1 MAWRTPAKFL
11 AALILP
17 WVVIELALRIVGY
30 QAPDNRTRV
39 LLFPKFPAFYEPDRD
54 LGWRLRPNITWSAK
68 DFVKPFATDDS
79 GNRRTTQI
87 SSPSDIDCLGD
98 SSTFGYGAI
107 DARTYPAALARLSGK
122 TVRNLG
128 VPGYTS
134 QSAKILAEKIDDPA
148 PVTLVMVGFN
158 DHFPAFRSAREEL
171 WTRRIAYACFAS
183 RLCSLLFDRLAKPA
197 STTRPELNEF
207 KPSVSPE
214 EYEENLVATIRTLRA
229 RGSEPILLVYP
240 SILSDVE
247 TRAAV
252 AAYWK
257 HPRHLVDANIDSHP
271 FYQAITQQVGHEE
284 GVRVVDLASIFDAK
298 GNEGLHLDWV
308 HPNEEGYELIAQS
321 LLEPVGEAL
330 DGKPRS
336 RD

>member
-1 MAWRTPAKFL
+1 M
-11 AALILP
+11 
-17 WVVIELALRIVGY
+17 
-30 QAPDNRTRV
+30 
-39 LLFPKFPAFYEPDRD
+39 
-54 LGWRLRPNITWSAK
+54 
-68 DFVKPFATDDS
+68 
-79 GNRRTTQI
+79 
-87 SSPSDIDCLGD
+87 
-98 SSTFGYGAI
+98 
-107 DARTYPAALARLSGK
+107 
-122 TVRNLG
+122 
-128 VPGYTS
+128 
-134 QSAKILAEKIDDPA
+134 
-148 PVTLVMVGFN
+148 
-158 DHFPAFRSAREEL
+158 
-171 WTRRIAYACFAS
+171 
-183 RLCSLLFDRLAKPA
+183 
-197 STTRPELNEF
+197 
-207 KPSVSPE
+207 SPE